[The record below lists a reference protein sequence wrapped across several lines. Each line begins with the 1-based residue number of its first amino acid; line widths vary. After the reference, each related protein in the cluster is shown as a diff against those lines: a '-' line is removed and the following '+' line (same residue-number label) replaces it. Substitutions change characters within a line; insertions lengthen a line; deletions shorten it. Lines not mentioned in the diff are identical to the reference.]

1 VVAVFRQVFGCE
13 GGVGGSVKV
22 RARAARTGAFLA
34 ALVCVHLSGAAC
46 VALAAEAPPV
56 VIENVGQFDAAA
68 RFRIPGSGSTI
79 WISDGAIW
87 ITTLEAPRD
96 ADASDPRALRGR
108 DAPDT
113 GESRKGVALRLT
125 FSGANRDAR
134 ITPFGRQA
142 TKISYFRGAGAG
154 GTHADVPVWSGVR
167 YEEIYPGV
175 DLEVTGS
182 GGAIAPRFVA
192 KISADLASLL
202 GATLSVEGADSVA
215 CDGGTIRC
223 RTSAGDVSV
232 PLFGVVSATDGADLS
247 GDAVPEAR
255 GCAVARPFA
264 RMSGGAAGKGS
275 LPGLLYGTF
284 LGGIGMDGAQ
294 AIAVDAS
301 GNAYVTGRTYSDSFP
316 ITPGSFST
324 VYHDEDDAFVA
335 KLLFDGSLLLYATYL
350 GGDKGDYGMGIAVNA
365 AGEAFVT
372 GMTASPNFPVTPGA
386 FKTTYSSGGYT
397 DAFVV
402 RIAPSGASLIYSTY
416 LGGDGFVY
424 EAGQAIAADSAG
436 NAYVTGTTCDP
447 NFPVTPGAFQSVP
460 DSNWDAFVTKV
471 APDGSALLYS
481 SYLGGDGDDTGY
493 GIAVDSS
500 GRAYVTGVTSSANFP
515 VTPGAFQPARAGGSD
530 AFIARISSAGTTLL
544 DGTYLGGSSGEF
556 GYGICVDAVGNV
568 YVAGATPSTNF
579 PTTPGA
585 FRPAFCGGVWDGF
598 VTKLHFG
605 GVGLAWSSYLGGND
619 TDTIHGI
626 ALDASGNVYVSG
638 WTASTNFPVTA
649 GAPQTVIGG
658 SYDTFV
664 ARFGPD
670 GATLPFATYLGGIA
684 TDDNK
689 GLGVDASGNAI
700 ITGFTESSNFPVT
713 EGAFQT
719 HYGGGLIFDAFV
731 AKVRTAGG
739 VTPAVV
745 GSSGGGGCAAAG
757 TPWMALLLAA
767 ALLTCRRRRR

>member
-1 VVAVFRQVFGCE
+1 MFRQVFGCE
-13 GGVGGSVKV
+13 CGIKGSVKV
-22 RARAARTGAFLA
+22 SAWAARACAVLA
-34 ALVCVHLSGAAC
+34 ALACAHLSGASR

-68 RFRIPGSGSTI
+68 RFRIPGGGSTV
-79 WISDGAIW
+79 WIADGAIW
-87 ITTLEAPRD
+87 ITALEAPRSMD
-96 ADASDPRALRGR
+96 VSSPRAVRGR
-108 DAPDT
+108 DAPEA
-113 GESRKGVALRLT
+113 GEARKGVALRLT
-125 FSGANRDAR
+125 FSGANVDAR
-134 ITPFGRQA
+134 IVPFGRQA

-154 GTHADVPVWSGVR
+154 GEHSDVPVWSGVR
-167 YEEIYPGV
+167 YEAIYPGV

-182 GGAIAPRFVA
+182 GGVIEPRFVVRT
-192 KISADLASLL
+192 SADVAPLL
-202 GATLSVEGADSVA
+202 GATLSVEGAESVA
-215 CDGGTIRC
+215 CEGGAIRC
-223 RTSAGDVSV
+223 RTSVGDVSV
-232 PLFGVVSATDGADLS
+232 PLFGVVSAADGADLS
-247 GDAVPEAR
+247 GGAAPEAR

-264 RMSGGAAGKGS
+264 RMSGAAAGKGS

-284 LGGIGMDGAQ
+284 LGGIGMDMAQ
-294 AIAVDAS
+294 AIAVDAP
-301 GNAYVTGRTYSDSFP
+301 GNAYVTGYTYSDSFP

-324 VYHDEDDAFVA
+324 VFHGGNDAFAA
-335 KLLFDGSLLLYATYL
+335 KLLFDGSLLLYAAYL

-365 AGEAFVT
+365 TGEAFVT

-402 RIAPSGASLIYSTY
+402 RISPGGTSLVYATY

-424 EAGQAIAADSAG
+424 EAGQAIAVDASG
-436 NAYVTGTTCDP
+436 NAYVTGSTRDP
-447 NFPVTPGAFQSVP
+447 NFPVTSGAFQQLPGS
-460 DSNWDAFVTKV
+460 DWDAFVTKV

-481 SYLGGDGDDTGY
+481 SYLGGNGDDTGY

-515 VTPGAFQPARAGGSD
+515 VTPGAFQPVLSGGGD

-556 GYGICVDAVGNV
+556 GYGICVDTAGNV
-568 YVAGATPSTNF
+568 YVAGDTPSTNF

-585 FRPAFCGGVWDGF
+585 FRTAFCGGVWDGF
-598 VTKLHFG
+598 VTKLNFG
-605 GVGLAWSSYLGGND
+605 GVGLAWSSYLGGSAI
-619 TDTIHGI
+619 DTIHGI
-626 ALDASGNVYVSG
+626 AIDASGNVYVAG
-638 WTASTNFPVTA
+638 WTTSTNFPVTA

-658 SYDTFV
+658 GSDAFV

-670 GATLPFATYLGGIA
+670 GTTLPFATYLGGVA
-684 TDDNK
+684 VEDAK
-689 GLGVDASGNAI
+689 GMGVDASGNVFV
-700 ITGFTESSNFPVT
+700 TGDTESSNFPVT

-739 VTPAVV
+739 VTPAA
-745 GSSGGGGCAAAG
+745 GGSGGGGGCSAAG
-757 TPWMALLLAA
+757 TPWMALLFAT
-767 ALLTCRRRRR
+767 ALLTLRRRRR